1 MSRRNAELSKIEE
14 IRAKN
19 REYQR
24 RYRQK
29 AKNRVVENDET
40 GKKAVKAEIKRLNT
54 FIDADVKEKLG
65 QLAYS
70 SSTSIKDVLEQLIR
84 KEYKNWFNGSKT
96 VLDYSKAE

>member
-1 MSRRNAELSKIEE
+1 MSREKAILSNIEE
-14 IRAKN
+14 VRAKN

-29 AKNRVVENDET
+29 AKNRVVEDGET

-54 FIDADVKEKLG
+54 FIDADVKEKLW

-70 SSTSIKDVLEQLIR
+70 SSASIKDVLEQLIR
-84 KEYKNWFNGSKT
+84 QEYENWFNDSKT
-96 VLDYSKAE
+96 VLDYSKPK

>member
-1 MSRRNAELSKIEE
+1 MSGRNAKSSEIEE

-29 AKNRVVENDET
+29 AKNRVVEDDET

-70 SSTSIKDVLEQLIR
+70 SSTSIKDVLEQLI
-84 KEYKNWFNGSKT
+84 KQEYENWFNGSKT
-96 VLDYSKAE
+96 VLNYSKTE